1 MDRCIDVSL
10 FYNNEYDNDDIQIGY
25 VISTILFDIYSIM
38 KTGIELTNS
47 YHYLYQSLVM
57 KLMKICIYKDITLLV
72 ILIT

>member
-10 FYNNEYDNDDIQIGY
+10 FYNNEHDNDDIQIGY
-25 VISTILFDIYSIM
+25 VISIILFDIHRIM
-38 KTGIELTNS
+38 KIGIELTNS

-57 KLMKICIYKDITLLV
+57 KLMKICIYNDITLLV

>member
-1 MDRCIDVSL
+1 MDKCIDVSL

-25 VISTILFDIYSIM
+25 VISIILFDICSIM